1 MIKILAVDDMAQW
14 RSVHTNYLNKILS
27 DTEFS
32 LTVKNSANEAYKS
45 VEENLSAPYD
55 LVITDLQM
63 ELDFEPEHAGE
74 WLIRNIK
81 DLPQY
86 RNTKIITIS
95 ASYDIKFTAEKYNV
109 DYLPKQTLINNPLA
123 YELKIKEL
131 LHI

>member
-14 RSVHTNYLNKILS
+14 RSVHTNMLNKIFN
-27 DTEFS
+27 DKEFS
-32 LTVKNSANEAYKS
+32 LTVKNSANEAYAS
-45 VEENLSAPYD
+45 IEENLKTPYD

-86 RNTKIITIS
+86 RNTKILTVS

-109 DYLPKQTLINNPLA
+109 DYLQKQVLINNPLA